1 MRKILSSI
9 FILGS
14 FLLLFPSCYND
25 NEYDLYPF
33 PGTKCDST
41 NVTYSQTIAPIMSAN
56 CNVCHS
62 SAIASGGVV
71 TETYNGM
78 LVISNNGRLWL
89 DVSWASSG
97 DPMPKGGSKLSAC
110 DQGKIKK
117 WINLGSPNN

>member
-1 MRKILSSI
+1 MRKIVCSI

-33 PGTKCDST
+33 PGCDST

-62 SAIASGGVV
+62 TAAGSGGVV
-71 TETYNGM
+71 TETYDGM
-78 LVISNNGRLWL
+78 LVIVNNGRLWT
-89 DVSWASSG
+89 DVSWGSG
-97 DPMPKGGSKLSAC
+97 ADQMPKGGSKLSPC
-110 DQGKIKK
+110 DLGKIKK